1 MGKLPKLTATW
12 LLILGLFIAAPPASA
27 EDDITGHWHE
37 DDMRYLIEKGV
48 LKGDGSGYHPNN
60 PITRGQFAAL
70 VARALNLQPPTQG
83 TYFTDLDEK
92 SGVLNEV
99 LAASNAGIVT
109 GYEDGTFKPYEQI
122 SRQHMAV
129 MAGRALGYLKITGE
143 GESVTFK
150 DQATIYPAYAQAIEQ
165 TVKLGIFKGSE
176 REDGV
181 YFRPL
186 DTSTRGEAAAV
197 VARLMKTAE
206 QQEQEPQPE
215 PEPEI
220 KYATATVDSNGNK
233 KVNKRFDTF
242 DQATA
247 AMGNGQVVLLGDV
260 IVNMHYGIVVTKPTA
275 SSSLTNIY
283 EKSDL
288 KSAFTYV
295 TSDTELEYLE
305 ATADYVKV
313 KVAGRSGYIK
323 HANADLKTWDMLKG
337 RSYYTVNA
345 SGDLVHHIYS
355 NRNGSEASYVMGKA
369 PASMKQGQKYL
380 SWDQI
385 HFMNWSGQPVQ
396 TFYNYFQFLPARTQT
411 VYTAAEIDAYIVEM
425 LKGLEAAYPNN
436 ATYKDASKR
445 SKLIG
450 IGEVLKKV
458 EREKNVNA
466 LMVLALAQ
474 HESNYGL
481 STRALEFNNLFGLRV
496 YDDNPANDHFETVEE
511 NINELMDQFFNKNY
525 IPPNAPY
532 ANGPIFGT
540 KATGFNMRYASDPYW
555 GAKAAGHM
563 YRADKVMGGRDFGRY
578 TIGLT
583 LSTGLNA
590 RTSPVIGN
598 NIAFTYEKA
607 GVPVAILGS
616 DKKPDR
622 TWYRVVSDDKALEE
636 VYLAGEHVRVVY
648 SPN

>member
-12 LLILGLFIAAPPASA
+12 LLILGLFIAATPASA

-37 DDMRYLIEKGV
+37 EDMRYLVEKGI
-48 LKGDGSGYHPNN
+48 LQGNGSGYHPNN

-70 VARALNLQPPTQG
+70 MARALNLQPATQG
-83 TYFTDLDEK
+83 AYFTDLDEK

-99 LAASNAGIVT
+99 LAAANAGIVT
-109 GYEDGTFKPYEQI
+109 GYGDGTFKPYQQI

-129 MAGRALGYLKITGE
+129 MADRALNYLKISGE
-143 GESVTFK
+143 ADQVTFK
-150 DQATIYPAYAQAIEQ
+150 DQSSIFPDYLYAIGQ
-165 TVKLGIFKGSE
+165 TVQFGIFKGSP
-176 REDGV
+176 REDGI

-186 DTSTRGEAAAV
+186 DLSTRGEASAV
-197 VARLMKTAE
+197 IARLVRIAE
-206 QQEQEPQPE
+206 QPEPQPE
-215 PEPEI
+215 PEI
-220 KYATATVDSNGNK
+220 KYSTATVDSNGNTK
-233 KVNKRFDTF
+233 IIKRFDTF

-283 EKSDL
+283 EKADM

-295 TSDTELEYLE
+295 TSDTELEFLE

-313 KVAGRSGYIK
+313 KVAGTTGFIK

-355 NRNGSEASYVMGKA
+355 NRTGSEASYVMGKA
-369 PASMKQGQKYL
+369 PASLKQGQKYL

-385 HFMNWSGQPVQ
+385 HYMNWSGQPVQ

-411 VYTAAEIDAYIVEM
+411 VYTAAEIDAYIIKM

-436 ATYKDASKR
+436 AAYKDASKR

-466 LMVLALAQ
+466 LMILALAQ

-511 NINELMDQFFNKNY
+511 NINELMDQFFNRNY

-532 ANGPIFGT
+532 ANGPVFGT
-540 KATGFNMRYASDPYW
+540 KAIGFNMRYASDPYW

-563 YRADKVMGGRDFGRY
+563 YRADKAMGGRDFGRY

-583 LSTGLNA
+583 LATGLNA
-590 RTSPVIGN
+590 RTSPVVGN
-598 NIAFTYEKA
+598 NIAFSYEKA
-607 GVPVAILGS
+607 PIPVAVLGS
-616 DKKPDR
+616 EKKPDR
-622 TWYRVVSDDKALEE
+622 TWYRVASDDRSLEMI
-636 VYLAGEHVRVVY
+636 YLAGEHVRIVY